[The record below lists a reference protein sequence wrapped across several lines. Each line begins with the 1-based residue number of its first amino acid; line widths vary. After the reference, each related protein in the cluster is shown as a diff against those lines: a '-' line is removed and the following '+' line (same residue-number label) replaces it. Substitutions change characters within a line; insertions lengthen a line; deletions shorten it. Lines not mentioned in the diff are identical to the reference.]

1 MTLKT
6 LIGAAALVGMASVLP
21 AQSAE
26 AQGFDRKAVNGEM
39 VQGWLQEEGYRAQL
53 TEDGAGDPLVVT
65 TMSGVNV
72 RVYFYNCTPEGF
84 CEDLQ
89 FTTGFDLAD
98 GMSATSVEN
107 WNENNRFG
115 TVYLDDEDDPFV
127 KIDLQ
132 VGPGGTPELVKG
144 YFSTVEAVLNLF
156 KEYIDF

>member
-6 LIGAAALVGMASVLP
+6 FIGAATLIGMASTLP

-26 AQGFDRKAVNGEM
+26 AQGFDRKAVTGPM

-53 TEDGAGDPLVVT
+53 TEDGAGDPLILT
-65 TMSGVNV
+65 TMSGVNT
-72 RVYFYNCTPEGF
+72 RVYFYNCTPQGV

-98 GMSATSVEN
+98 GMSAASVEN
-107 WNENNRFG
+107 WNEGNRFG
-115 TVYLDDEDDPFV
+115 TVYLDEESDPFI

-144 YFSTVEAVLNLF
+144 YFSTVEAVLNSF
-156 KEYIDF
+156 KDYIDF